1 MNISD
6 RIKKIRTDHSPK
18 LSQTEF
24 GERIGVSKDVIANL
38 EYGRVKPSDSMIRLI
53 CMTYK
58 VNPLWLETGEGE
70 PYDAHTA
77 DLAQEVRDIM
87 RGSDPFVVSVM
98 TSLVQMP
105 TEWWDTFR
113 DTLFDEL
120 DKQKKSG
127 RG

>member
-1 MNISD
+1 MKD
-6 RIKKIRTDHSPK
+6 RIKKLRKDSNLT
-18 LSQTEF
+18 QTEF
-24 GERIGVSKDVIANL
+24 GSSIGAT
-38 EYGRVKPSDSMIRLI
+38 RSMIASYEGGAVVPDETKRMLI
-53 CMTYK
+53 CTKYN
-58 VNPLWLETGEGE
+58 VNPIWLETGEGE

>member
-1 MNISD
+1 MKD
-6 RIKKIRTDHSPK
+6 RIKKLRKDFNLT
-18 LSQTEF
+18 QTEF
-24 GERIGVSKDVIANL
+24 GSSIGAT
-38 EYGRVKPSDSMIRLI
+38 RSMIASYEGGAVVPDETKRMLI
-53 CMTYK
+53 CTKYN